1 MEKPARPNL
10 LSRPEE
16 VKKTF
21 KIDSK
26 AKTGAPKDERIE
38 KPGLM
43 VKKTQPTEIDGDIN
57 MRVDTSLDQ
66 SNLSAGQKTKVTG
79 MFQKTGGQFRMD
91 VNPLSHI
98 PSITMRD
105 HYHGSPFFQVLNEG
119 MLQVARH
126 R

>member
-1 MEKPARPNL
+1 V
-10 LSRPEE
+10 SEE
-16 VKKTF
+16 RG
-21 KIDSK
+21 D
-26 AKTGAPKDERIE
+26 

-43 VKKTQPTEIDGDIN
+43 AKKTVPTEISGDIN
-57 MRVDTSLDQ
+57 MRADNSLDQ
-66 SNLSAGQKTKVTG
+66 SQLSAGGKTKVTG